1 MKRVV
6 IDMQQQRDE
15 GRLGTG
21 VPGLDAILHG
31 GLIPGSVFIV
41 QGAPGA
47 GKTILANQIC
57 FHHART
63 GNKALYVTLLAESH
77 DRLLSHLGRLA
88 FFDPR
93 QVPESIYFISS
104 FDTLAR
110 DGLKGVLQLL
120 RSESRERQASLIV
133 LDGLFA
139 LEETAQSAKE
149 FRKFINDLTTLAGL
163 IGCTMLLLTN
173 TGRCCTESVEYTM
186 VDGWIELE
194 LRQLAQRAERSVR
207 VLKYRGSGFLE
218 GRHTLCIDGG
228 GMHVYPRL
236 EALAEDRLQLPLSG
250 SRLGTG
256 IAGLDRAL
264 EGGLPSATATLLVG
278 PTGIGKTI
286 MGLHFMAGSS
296 ADEPGL
302 IFNCYETAEQI
313 RAKGVALGLAELI
326 DAGHVQ
332 VERVAPTEQ
341 RLDVLAHRLLE
352 QVRARGV
359 RRLLVDGID
368 GFSQAAAD
376 AERLPQFLAALSAAL
391 CKEGVTT
398 LYTLEH
404 PVLAQAGGSV
414 AGTLA
419 SAVQNIVVMRYVE
432 MDSEL
437 RRAVAVLKVRD
448 SSFDRRIRELDITP
462 QGVRIGEALPP
473 GTFSWGVPA
482 MHKT

>member
-256 IAGLDRAL
+256 IAGLDRKAND
-264 EGGLPSATATLLVG
+264 LLV
-278 PTGIGKTI
+278 KV
-286 MGLHFMAGSS
+286 
-296 ADEPGL
+296 DELGRIDDRMPPL
-302 IFNCYETAEQI
+302 
-313 RAKGVALGLAELI
+313 VVDDVPAL
-326 DAGHVQ
+326 V
-332 VERVAPTEQ
+332 
-341 RLDVLAHRLLE
+341 LLE
-352 QVRARGV
+352 KAVGNADLTCDDYPVCRGQRFAGDPNLPGV
-359 RRLLVDGID
+359 HPLFLRLTVNEIDDLVGNAIANLVWMTLGY
-368 GFSQAAAD
+368 GFAGEKIVPACHGLTPLRKNAAD
-376 AERLPQFLAALSAAL
+376 SVFEFVTQHNSLRSRKSQLPERRKPPNFR
-391 CKEGVTT
+391 VT
-398 LYTLEH
+398 
-404 PVLAQAGGSV
+404 
-414 AGTLA
+414 
-419 SAVQNIVVMRYVE
+419 AV
-432 MDSEL
+432 
-437 RRAVAVLKVRD
+437 
-448 SSFDRRIRELDITP
+448 
-462 QGVRIGEALPP
+462 
-473 GTFSWGVPA
+473 
-482 MHKT
+482 